1 MFSFVF
7 FGFNHVFLTGITAA
21 KNNIQLQPYSS
32 DFSALALHYY
42 VPTLWLHISQTPYL
56 RILNSMISIR
66 KQHT

>member
-32 DFSALALHYY
+32 MIFSTHKKSYAENGGNEPSNKHDN
-42 VPTLWLHISQTPYL
+42 H
-56 RILNSMISIR
+56 
-66 KQHT
+66 KQNIGQN